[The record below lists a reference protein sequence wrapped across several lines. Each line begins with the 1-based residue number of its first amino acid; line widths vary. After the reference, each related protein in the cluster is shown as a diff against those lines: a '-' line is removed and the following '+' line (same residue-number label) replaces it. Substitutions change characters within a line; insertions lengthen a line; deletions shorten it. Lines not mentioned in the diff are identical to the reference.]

1 MIDLKQL
8 RFENGR
14 MNQEELASKSGV
26 NRTTI
31 SAIENGK
38 EPSVSVAK
46 KLARVF
52 NIDWK
57 RFYD

>member
-1 MIDLKQL
+1 MIDLKKL

-46 KLARVF
+46 KISRVF

>member
-1 MIDLKQL
+1 MVDLKQL

-14 MNQEELASKSGV
+14 INQEELASKSGV

-38 EPSVSVAK
+38 EPSVTVAK
-46 KLARVF
+46 KLADVF
-52 NIDWK
+52 KIDWK
-57 RFYD
+57 CFYD